1 MKTLEK
7 IRTELLNAHKD
18 ICGAVEIGIDEGK
31 SFDYNGVGFYIDAV
45 YYNCFSNGNNL
56 AVWNFCTG
64 TTRIDI
70 SGDIAEALELAKIM
84 KQGKK
89 IAEFIKSKNL

>member
-7 IRTELLNAHKD
+7 IRTELLKAHKD
-18 ICGAVEIGIDEGK
+18 ICGAVEIGECK
-31 SFDYNGVGFYIDAV
+31 SFDYNGVGFYIDEFR
-45 YYNCFSNGNNL
+45 YECGSNGNHL

-84 KQGKK
+84 KDWKK
-89 IAEFIKSKNL
+89 IVEFIKSKNL